1 MDKLD
6 TGVLI
11 CHLARI
17 IQSKAKDVVVKHG
30 DGQEDSESDGP
41 AAAALQAAEEGF
53 QEFCTIYNGI
63 SSSSATVGYP
73 DSPPNNSS
81 NIQQMKKQ
89 AQQYLQ
95 QLLRG
100 AHSRETLLAAAKVFI
115 YILHIPIRDAMT
127 FYICPVNNF
136 N

>member
-41 AAAALQAAEEGF
+41 AAAALQAAEERF

-63 SSSSATVGYP
+63 SSSSSTAGYSNS

-100 AHSRETLLAAAKVFI
+100 AHSRETLLAAAKVF
-115 YILHIPIRDAMT
+115 YT
-127 FYICPVNNF
+127 FLSGMR
-136 N
+136 